1 MFNKTANNP
10 PPARPQPAPA
20 PMESAPPRRPAPARA
35 PSLLGADLVFQGQI
49 SGDGELHVEG
59 VVKGEVTV
67 ARLVVGE
74 RATIEGQIRGG
85 SVEVRGKVL
94 GNIEA
99 KAVKLYESA
108 HVEGDIVHEQLSID
122 VGAFF
127 QGRCQQARPAPAP
140 AAAAPAPAP
149 APAAQAPAAAPQ
161 AAPAQQPAAKVVE
174 LEQAK
179 G

>member
-1 MFNKTANNP
+1 MFNKSANTP
-10 PPARPQPAPA
+10 PPRPQAAPA
-20 PMESAPPRRPAPARA
+20 PTDSQQPVRR
-35 PSLLGADLVFQGQI
+35 QGVI
-49 SGDGELHVEG
+49 
-59 VVKGEVTV
+59 KGEVSV
-67 ARLVVGE
+67 ARLVIGE
-74 RATIEGQIRGG
+74 RATVEGSIRGG
-85 SVEVRGKVL
+85 AVEVRGKVM

-127 QGRCQQARPAPAP
+127 QGRCQQARPAPVVAP
-140 AAAAPAPAP
+140 PPVAAVPPPAP
-149 APAAQAPAAAPQ
+149 
-161 AAPAQQPAAKVVE
+161 QPSPKVVE

>member
-1 MFNKTANNP
+1 MFNKSANTP
-10 PPARPQPAPA
+10 PPRPQAAPA
-20 PMESAPPRRPAPARA
+20 PTDSQQPVRRPAPARA
-35 PSLLGADLVFQGQI
+35 PSLLGPDLVFQGQI
-49 SGDGELHVEG
+49 SGEGELHVEG
-59 VVKGEVTV
+59 VIKGEVSV
-67 ARLVVGE
+67 ARLVIGE
-74 RATIEGQIRGG
+74 RATVEGSIRGG
-85 SVEVRGKVL
+85 AVEVRGKVM

-127 QGRCQQARPAPAP
+127 QGRCQQARPAPVVAP
-140 AAAAPAPAP
+140 PPVAAVPPPAP
-149 APAAQAPAAAPQ
+149 
-161 AAPAQQPAAKVVE
+161 QPSPKVVE

>member
-1 MFNKTANNP
+1 MFNKST
-10 PPARPQPAPA
+10 
-20 PMESAPPRRPAPARA
+20 SAPPRSRPSETPVEAPPVRRPNAPRA
-35 PSLLGADLVFQGQI
+35 ASLLGPDLVFEGQI
-49 SGDGELHVEG
+49 SGEGELHVEG
-59 VVKGEVTV
+59 GVRGDIHV

-74 RATIEGQIRGG
+74 NAQVEGTIRGG
-85 SVEVRGKVL
+85 QVEVRGRVV

-127 QGRCQQARPAPAP
+127 QGRCQQFQRPPAPAVQ
-140 AAAAPAPAP
+140 APAPP
-149 APAAQAPAAAPQ
+149 PVAAPQ
-161 AAPAQQPAAKVVE
+161 TTAKVIE
-174 LEQAK
+174 LDKAQ

>member
-1 MFNKTANNP
+1 MFNKTS
-10 PPARPQPAPA
+10 AP
-20 PMESAPPRRPAPARA
+20 PPRRPSETTPVEAPPVRRA
-35 PSLLGADLVFQGQI
+35 PSAPRAASLLGPDLVFEGQI
-49 SGDGELHVEG
+49 SGEGELHVEG
-59 VVKGEVTV
+59 GVRGDIHV

-74 RATIEGQIRGG
+74 NAQIEGVIRGG
-85 SVEVRGKVL
+85 QVEIRGRVV

-127 QGRCQQARPAPAP
+127 QGRCQQFQRPP
-140 AAAAPAPAP
+140 AAAPAAQKAEPAP
-149 APAAQAPAAAPQ
+149 PPAQPAPQ
-161 AAPAQQPAAKVVE
+161 PTAKVIE
-174 LEQAK
+174 LDKAQ